1 MKLYTLTDKNNPNYK
16 NFWTSNLNVL
26 IEDWKMAYAC
36 DRNFYKVDDEVEIL
50 CFDMLNMKSLNTE
63 DYDDYFKKSA
73 KLIKKFKLVED
84 FFDSFEKYEF
94 EREHGREGQLKWE
107 EINLI

>member
-1 MKLYTLTDKNNPNYK
+1 MKLYTLIDKNNPNYK
-16 NFWTSNLNVL
+16 SFWTSNLNVL
-26 IEDWKMAYAC
+26 IEDWEMAYAC
-36 DRNFYKVDDEVEIL
+36 DRDCYETDDEVKIL
-50 CFDMLNMKSLNTE
+50 CFDMLNMKNLNVE

-73 KLIKKFKLVED
+73 KPIKKIKLVED

-107 EINLI
+107 KIDLI